1 MPTRREYADP
11 DQQRRWEESRRRVG
25 ANVRRLRLEAGLT
38 QEALALE
45 SGLSRNQ
52 LIELE
57 HGRRGVLFERLED
70 LAVTLNVEP
79 SVLLRSPAEESP
91 EVEPAPGAVD
101 PRGIVPEDL
110 GG

>member
-1 MPTRREYADP
+1 MPVSRDDVDPTR
-11 DQQRRWEESRRRVG
+11 QLRWAESRHRVG

-70 LAVTLNVEP
+70 IALAVGVETP
-79 SVLLRSPAEESP
+79 SLFSMEGGTPARTT
-91 EVEPAPGAVD
+91 D
-101 PRGIVPEDL
+101 T
-110 GG
+110 

>member
-1 MPTRREYADP
+1 MPTRRDSADP

-25 ANVRRLRLEAGLT
+25 TNVRRLRLEAGLT
-38 QEALALE
+38 QEALAIE

-70 LAVTLNVEP
+70 LAVVLNVP
-79 SVLLRSPAEESP
+79 VSRLLAE
-91 EVEPAPGAVD
+91 
-101 PRGIVPEDL
+101 
-110 GG
+110 